1 MAEKRM
7 GCQTP
12 SRSFVLPYEL
22 TDGERAVEIY
32 NSTGFKAQEWQE
44 LLLYDILAYND
55 EGLWVHTSFGFS
67 LPRRNG
73 KNEVVTMREMYGLM
87 ELGEQI
93 MHTAHRTSTTHTA
106 WERLLNRLKKAGAE
120 IVSSYRASGK
130 EHIEL
135 ENGGKIEFRTR
146 TSKGGLGEGYDLL
159 VIDEAQEY
167 QDDQETA
174 LKYVISDSAN
184 PQTLFLGTPPTSV
197 SSGTVFLNFRNS
209 VLQGKGFNSAWEE
222 WGVSKKVDLWDKAA
236 WYFANPSL
244 GAHLKERAI
253 IDEIGKC
260 TNPAKEMDELIQ
272 RFGLWFQYNLA
283 SAISEEEWKSYQCEE
298 LPEPMGK
305 LSVGVKYSHDG
316 ESVSVAVAVRTTDGR
331 IFVEAIGREEKRK
344 GNDWIV
350 SMLRQMDLQKVV
362 IDGKNGQDI
371 LAADMKDAGIRKRPI
386 LPKVDDIV
394 VANAAFEQ
402 ARFNGEICHMG
413 QRSLMQ
419 SASNCEKRAIGNRGG
434 FGYRSIKE
442 GVDVSILESVV
453 LAYWACASTRKDRK
467 RQIMSA

>member
-1 MAEKRM
+1 MAEKRI

-32 NSTGFKAQEWQE
+32 NSTGYKAQEWQE

-159 VIDEAQEY
+159 VVDEAQEY

-184 PQTLFLGTPPTSV
+184 PQTIFLGTPPTSV

-209 VLQGKGFNSAWEE
+209 VLAGKGINSAWEE
-222 WGVSKKVDLWDKAA
+222 WGVSEKKDLWDKDA
-236 WYFANPSL
+236 WYYANPSL
-244 GAHLKERAI
+244 GANLKERAI

-260 TNPAKEMDELIQ
+260 TNESKVIDELIQ

-283 SAISEEEWKSYQCEE
+283 SAISEAEWKSYKCDT
-298 LPEPMGK
+298 LPVFTGK
-305 LSVGVKYSHDG
+305 LFVGVKYSHDG
-316 ESVSVAVAVRTTDGR
+316 ESVSAAVAVRTADGR
-331 IFVEAIGREEKRK
+331 IFVEALGREEKKK

-350 SMLRQMDLQKVV
+350 TMLSRMDIQKVV

-371 LAADMKDAGIRKRPI
+371 LAADMKDAGIRKRPV

-394 VANAAFEQ
+394 LANSAFEQ
-402 ARFNGEICHMG
+402 ARFDGLVCHMG
-413 QRSLMQ
+413 QRSLTQ
-419 SASNCEKRAIGNRGG
+419 SASNCEKRTIGSRGG
-434 FGYRSIKE
+434 FGYQSIKE

-453 LAYWACASTRKDRK
+453 LAYWACASTKKSGKKQR
-467 RQIMSA
+467 MSG